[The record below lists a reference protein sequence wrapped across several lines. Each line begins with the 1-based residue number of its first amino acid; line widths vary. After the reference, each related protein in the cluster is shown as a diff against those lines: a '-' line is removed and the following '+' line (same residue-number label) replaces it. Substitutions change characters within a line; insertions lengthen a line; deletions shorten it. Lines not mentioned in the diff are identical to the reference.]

1 MDKSYPYAKNGKIF
15 QKANNNS
22 LFCSIFMLE
31 RTFFSVV
38 MFTVKGLVCLAQV
51 CIGVDICGDVG
62 ISVWDDGF
70 FLSFAVV
77 GVCSLDF

>member
-1 MDKSYPYAKNGKIF
+1 M
-15 QKANNNS
+15 
-22 LFCSIFMLE
+22 
-31 RTFFSVV
+31 FS
-38 MFTVKGLVCLAQV
+38 VKGLVCLAQV